1 VRTPGASTAQVVLHP
16 ELFVPFENDQAV
28 QVAPG
33 LTVRVPELPAWVRG
47 QRPLPGM
54 NSRVFYR
61 ETPADDF
68 DAHTP
73 GIAARFRDLADYE
86 QWRTDKA
93 RASAEAALRGFL
105 QQWDSGKPEP
115 GDGPR

>member
-1 VRTPGASTAQVVLHP
+1 
-16 ELFVPFENDQAV
+16 
-28 QVAPG
+28 
-33 LTVRVPELPAWVRG
+33 
-47 QRPLPGM
+47 M
-54 NSRVFYR
+54 NSQVFYR

-86 QWRTDKA
+86 QGRTDKA

-105 QQWDSGKPEP
+105 QQWDSDKPEP